1 VKSWVEIS
9 RQWLAANY
17 RLLVDA
23 VGAETSV
30 MAVVKADAYGHG
42 ADLCAVILA
51 AAGAEWLGVTDAAE
65 GVAVRASLSQAGIQP
80 RILVMSEALGEDAET
95 VVEHGLT
102 PVVSNV
108 EQMEEL
114 TRAAGGKA
122 SRPFGVHLEVDTGM
136 ARQGVSPGG
145 ALDEVLQWL
154 SRQSA
159 IRLDG
164 VMTHF
169 ASAEIAGSHQT
180 SEQRTCFEQ
189 SVGQVVAAGLKPA
202 WVHAGNSST
211 IDNAADAETATGSLR
226 WLVELAR
233 MAGARAMVRSGLALY
248 GYSLP
253 VEREQGYGCVAESRI
268 RSRLQSVMTWKTRV
282 TGVREI
288 EPGTKIGYSGT
299 YTAPHRMRLALL
311 PVGYADGLRR
321 ELSTTGAHGGG
332 WVMFGEA
339 RAAIVGRVS
348 MNLTIVDVTAIQ
360 SVAVGDEAVVLG
372 AGITADD
379 HARLAGTI
387 PYEILCGV
395 KSPRCLR

>member
-1 VKSWVEIS
+1 MKSWVEIS
-9 RQWLAANY
+9 GQRLAANY
-17 RLLVDA
+17 RLLADM

-42 ADLCAVILA
+42 ADLCAVVLA

-65 GVAVRASLSQAGIQP
+65 GVAVRASLAQAGIQP
-80 RILVMSEALGEDAET
+80 RMLVMSEALGEDAET

-108 EQMEEL
+108 EQMEAL
-114 TRAAGGKA
+114 ARAAGNDA

-145 ALDEVLQWL
+145 ALDDVLGWL

-159 IRLDG
+159 ISLDG

-180 SEQRTCFEQ
+180 SEQRTRFEQ
-189 SVGQVVAAGLKPA
+189 AVGQVVAAGLKPA

-211 IDNAADAETATGSLR
+211 IDNPADAETATGSLR
-226 WLVELAR
+226 WLVEVAR

-253 VEREQGYGCVAESRI
+253 VEREQGYGGVARI
-268 RSRLQSVMTWKTRV
+268 ADSIAVAAGDDVEDEGHRGARGRAWHEDRV
-282 TGVREI
+282 QRDLYC
-288 EPGTKIGYSGT
+288 P
-299 YTAPHRMRLALL
+299 AP
-311 PVGYADGLRR
+311 YAAGAASSGLRR
-321 ELSTTGAHGGG
+321 RPETGTFCDGSAYRRLGDVWRSTRRDCGTC
-332 WVMFGEA
+332 
-339 RAAIVGRVS
+339 
-348 MNLTIVDVTAIQ
+348 L
-360 SVAVGDEAVVLG
+360 DEP
-372 AGITADD
+372 DD
-379 HARLAGTI
+379 
-387 PYEILCGV
+387 C
-395 KSPRCLR
+395 